1 MARTAKAG
9 ATRNKIFKRI
19 MLLCYLIAAVTVG
32 MFAFAMITFEKHSIR
47 RTLNTR
53 ASSLATSV
61 SQMIRGDIAGGDL
74 KSVSRHCSEVMR
86 DDGDIDY
93 IVVTQSSTGR
103 SLIHTAGTHR
113 EAILG
118 DIWLESRGGAGGG
131 TNLDGGEIVDSP
143 LLDGSRSYH
152 YPEPVGAK
160 DSKWDI
166 LHVGLS
172 LDNYYRALRS
182 LYQLTGITAALTFLV
197 GTLLSWLFTRRFTKP
212 IQALQKHAHRIAGGG
227 EAAHAKIHTND
238 EIEDLAESIN
248 AMVDALEQSKQTI
261 RDSLK
266 QQASLREKDVL
277 LREIHHRVKNNM
289 QILSSMIRLQTRRAE
304 SKELCEVLA
313 ESEARIRSM
322 GLLHEKLYQ
331 SDSVSTI
338 DVEGYLRS
346 LTNELMRM
354 NTRKSAQVELKL
366 VVHGIQMGLD
376 TALPCGLIVTEL
388 VSNSMKYAF
397 PGGPGAIL
405 VSVSKTND
413 GEYSLIV
420 WDNGV
425 GVPENFDISKAK
437 SLGLRLVTM
446 LCAQLNGELHVSG
459 QRGTRV
465 EIRFKESEYTT
476 RY

>member
-1 MARTAKAG
+1 MAKRSKSGRA
-9 ATRNKIFKRI
+9 RNKIFKRI
-19 MLLCYLIAAVTVG
+19 MLLCYLIALVTIG
-32 MFAFAMITFEKHSIR
+32 IFAFTMITFEKKSIR
-47 RTLNTR
+47 RTLSIR
-53 ASSLATSV
+53 ASSLAESI
-61 SQMIRGDIAGGDL
+61 SQMIRGDLESGDL
-74 KSVSRHCSEVMR
+74 KSVADHCAKVVA
-86 DDGDIDY
+86 DGDHIDY
-93 IVVTQSSTGR
+93 VVVTQSKNGK
-103 SLIHTAGTHR
+103 SLIHTMGTRR
-113 EAILG
+113 EATLG
-118 DIWLESRGGAGGG
+118 GLWLQLRDGSDKEGA
-131 TNLDGGEIVDSP
+131 IVDSP
-143 LLDGSRSYH
+143 LLDGTRSFH
-152 YPEPVGAK
+152 YPEPVAASG
-160 DSKWDI
+160 SQWDRI
-166 LHVGLS
+166 HVGLS
-172 LDNYYRALRS
+172 LDGYRNALRS
-182 LYQLTGITAALTFLV
+182 LYQLTGMAATITFIT
-197 GTLLSWLFTRRFTKP
+197 GTILSWLFTKRFTQP
-212 IQALQKHAHRIAGGG
+212 ILALQKHAHRIAGGG
-227 EAAHAKIHTND
+227 DASRAEIHTND

-331 SDSVSTI
+331 SDSVSSI
-338 DVEGYLRS
+338 EVEGYLRS

-354 NTRKSAQVELKL
+354 NTRQSAKVEIKL

-388 VSNSMKYAF
+388 ISNAMKYAF
-397 PGGPGAIL
+397 PNGRSGAIL
-405 VSVSKTND
+405 ISVSKTND

-420 WDNGV
+420 WDNGI

-446 LCAQLNGELHVSG
+446 LSAQLNGELHVSG